1 MISAGL
7 DIDRI
12 LHFVFY
18 DKILQIC
25 GQHWGRKFYR
35 HIFPKYR
42 QIPKKWWGGGGGV
55 TPPPTHTH
63 TQALA
68 RHAHVFSCEF
78 CIISKN
84 TFSYKAPPV
93 AASDIRNKVKKSS
106 KIGQNQKKFDIH
118 FCLLFHCYSR
128 VLFLGGGLGTV
139 SSQFG
144 DFPNF

>member
-1 MISAGL
+1 MRTTLGQE
-7 DIDRI
+7 I
-12 LHFVFY
+12 LPTHFS
-18 DKILQIC
+18 KI
-25 GQHWGRKFYR
+25 
-35 HIFPKYR
+35 PTNS
-42 QIPKKWWGGGGGV
+42 KKVVGGGRGCY
-55 TPPPTHTH
+55 TPPTHTH

-118 FCLLFHCYSR
+118 FCLLFHRYSR

-144 DFPNF
+144 DFPDF